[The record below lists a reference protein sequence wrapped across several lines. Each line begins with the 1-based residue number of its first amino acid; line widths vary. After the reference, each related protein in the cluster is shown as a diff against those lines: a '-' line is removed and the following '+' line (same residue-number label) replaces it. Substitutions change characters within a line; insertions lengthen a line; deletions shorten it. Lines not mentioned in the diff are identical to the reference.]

1 MTLQELLRKSSFTR
15 AFDYITRIDLRA
27 KGSKFCFQTAWEY
40 LCQMKAQPGYQVE
53 IRERTQPL
61 DTAPDINVA
70 CPKLDGYPWK
80 MAMGGEV
87 MLAPE
92 IADAPTDMIAAVS
105 LYELTY
111 YGFSPDERR
120 KFPERMFGKP
130 NPSDGPNEDDLLSE
144 ETKALCPDLDEYF
157 DRSDEE
163 YDKQYALYS
172 EYVIRELKALADGG
186 NKYGQFYL
194 GKAYGEGSYGL
205 EIDKAEAFRL
215 FKESADQG
223 FFKAQNNLAQCYQH
237 GFGTAKDIEKAK
249 ELYEKASE
257 APRTKGY
264 PEENLAH
271 IFLDEGNKEQAIVWF
286 KKAASKGNVVC
297 KQYSWYLELDAP
309 KWT

>member
-1 MTLQELLRKSSFTR
+1 
-15 AFDYITRIDLRA
+15 
-27 KGSKFCFQTAWEY
+27 
-40 LCQMKAQPGYQVE
+40 
-53 IRERTQPL
+53 
-61 DTAPDINVA
+61 
-70 CPKLDGYPWK
+70 
-80 MAMGGEV
+80 MGGEV
-87 MLAPE
+87 VLAPE

-215 FKESADQG
+215 FKESADQ
-223 FFKAQNNLAQCYQH
+223 
-237 GFGTAKDIEKAK
+237 
-249 ELYEKASE
+249 ASSRLKITSLSVTSM
-257 APRTKGY
+257 ASGQRRT
-264 PEENLAH
+264 
-271 IFLDEGNKEQAIVWF
+271 
-286 KKAASKGNVVC
+286 
-297 KQYSWYLELDAP
+297 
-309 KWT
+309 